1 MSLGRFSLVLGAS
14 AGVCSVREA
23 VAGLGRQPVERQAV
37 QPGAKE
43 RAAQDGVC
51 LRVVEASHGRV
62 GRGEEGKVS
71 GARTQGLWTESE
83 GFPQDFSFCPVHGAG
98 SCSPLTAGP

>member
-1 MSLGRFSLVLGAS
+1 MSLGRFSLVFRAS
-14 AGVCSVREA
+14 EGVWSVWEA
-23 VAGLGRQPVERQAV
+23 VAGLGRQPVERHAV

-43 RAAQDGVC
+43 RAAQEGAW
-51 LRVVEASHGRV
+51 LRVVEASHGGV
-62 GRGEEGKVS
+62 GRGEEGEVS

-98 SCSPLTAGP
+98 SCSPLAAGP